1 MDYQYTNE
9 DGSHR
14 EVDGSRST
22 TAEGPRAIFNG
33 EKRSND
39 KIRNSISVCPPPAPP
54 PASAGGVTVWRSRLP
69 AGPPES
75 SAGWPRGSGTLLR
88 TRGPPR
94 PPEWSV
100 RADRVRSDVPSTC
113 RQVPARHGRSRPT
126 PCAPRSGF
134 PPTPGLGVGTR
145 VPAPRPPSECD
156 ARSQCLDDEGAAG
169 HPDPVSRLPP
179 SPPAST
185 RSPLSP
191 AVPTA
196 ARPGDSSEAGPPG
209 PRSPRATREPSWRG
223 PRPTGGV
230 FPGLPIP
237 PPPLPPL
244 VAGQLQIQGPLPG

>member
-134 PPTPGLGVGTR
+134 PP
-145 VPAPRPPSECD
+145 
-156 ARSQCLDDEGAAG
+156 
-169 HPDPVSRLPP
+169 
-179 SPPAST
+179 PPASVSEPVSQPRVPRVSVT
-185 RSPLSP
+185 HARSAWTLRERLATPTLSP
-191 AVPTA
+191 GSHHRRRPPAEPRCPHRGPPWGQQWGRPTRAPEPQGNARAQLEGPTA
-196 ARPGDSSEAGPPG
+196 H
-209 PRSPRATREPSWRG
+209 
-223 PRPTGGV
+223 GGV